1 MTSPIRPK
9 VSKAIKQIAASDVEG
24 KSKTKIDTKKEY
36 EKLKDYLSG
45 NYDELNQTEKERIE
59 VLLDKASS
67 YNDKTEENESSV
79 SEKEKYSSTE
89 NSKDA
94 PIGDTA
100 QAADT
105 QESNTNNAGS
115 DTPAGDTTQA
125 DNAHESNTNNAPR
138 GEKVIVDGKL
148 CIKMP
153 SGALSDAMT
162 RRKIH

>member
-36 EKLKDYLSG
+36 ERLKDYLSG

-59 VLLDKASS
+59 TLLDKASA

-79 SEKEKYSSTE
+79 PEKEKYSSTE
-89 NSKDA
+89 NPKDA
-94 PIGDTA
+94 PIGVTV
-100 QAADT
+100 
-105 QESNTNNAGS
+105 
-115 DTPAGDTTQA
+115 QA
-125 DNAHESNTNNAPR
+125 DNAHEPNTNNATR
-138 GEKVIVDGKL
+138 GKKVIVDGKL

-153 SGALSDAMT
+153 SGALFDAMT